1 MPDQHFGLVRPD
13 LLDAAEAALG
23 EGRLSWRVTDQHG
36 RPANGG
42 SADPIPIGRWSRAVE
57 KPQICRQGWHTT
69 ADPLRWRG
77 CRVWLVEGAGLVE
90 SDGDKLCW
98 RRIRPLGEVD
108 PQTSGQFDPQI
119 WLRCSPI
126 LRGADLSGADL
137 SGANLR
143 NTDLFGANLRDA
155 DLFGANLR
163 GADLRCAYLCNTD
176 LCGADLRGA
185 NLHDADLCGANLRNT
200 NLFGADLR
208 GAYGRSDWAD
218 LVARGAVR

>member
-1 MPDQHFGLVRPD
+1 MPDQHFGIVRPD
-13 LLDAAEAALG
+13 LLDAAEAALS

-119 WLRCSPI
+119 WLRCSPK
-126 LRGADLSGADL
+126 LRGANLSGANLRDVNL
-137 SGANLR
+137 RGANLRGANLR
-143 NTDLFGANLRDA
+143 NTDL
-155 DLFGANLR
+155 
-163 GADLRCAYLCNTD
+163 C
-176 LCGADLRGA
+176 
-185 NLHDADLCGANLRNT
+185 
-200 NLFGADLR
+200 